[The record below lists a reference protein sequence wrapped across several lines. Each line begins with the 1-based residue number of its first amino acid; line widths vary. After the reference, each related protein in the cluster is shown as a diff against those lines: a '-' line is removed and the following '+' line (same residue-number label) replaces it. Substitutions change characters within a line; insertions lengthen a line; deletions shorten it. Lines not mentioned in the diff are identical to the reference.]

1 MREHNSRWAWLGLMA
16 GIAAVYA
23 LTGLLCVS
31 ISAEVSDVSWML
43 YIPAGLS
50 VMAALM
56 WGSRVWPAI
65 FIGELAMGLA
75 NGQPPATASI
85 MALGNGLD
93 AALTGW
99 WFHDRL
105 GRRIELD
112 RVKEVVQ
119 LLAAQLLVLQPLCTF
134 IGMSAIIA
142 TGGMPAH
149 MLLPTATAWYSANLY
164 AQLIAG
170 PTAIA
175 WLRWPRPAA
184 GSQYAELAAL
194 ALVTLA
200 FGALGVGRWALSPL
214 SLPVALVL
222 VFPILAWASIRFVPS
237 VAATAGAALG
247 LFAFDA
253 ALAGLQRNDRLTG
266 RDLPSDANP
275 GDPRRVVLPGSDL
288 GLPGLL
294 SGGFTGPQQP
304 HRPRRPLLVGQEPR
318 CLQFP
323 KVVQHAGRA
332 LEACRIGDL
341 AVGRRAAVNGRVLV
355 DNPQDRAAAPG
366 QNAPPRSVAVRHRA
380 SASVIITSL
389 GLNPAAD

>member
-253 ALAGLQRNDRLTG
+253 ALAGL
-266 RDLPSDANP
+266 
-275 GDPRRVVLPGSDL
+275 
-288 GLPGLL
+288 
-294 SGGFTGPQQP
+294 GPFQGAT
-304 HRPRRPLLVGQEPR
+304 VQER
-318 CLQFP
+318 MVSLNVFMS
-323 KVVQHAGRA
+323 VS
-332 LEACRIGDL
+332 IGTSL
-341 AVGRRAAVNGRVLV
+341 FL
-355 DNPQDRAAAPG
+355 AAASANERRFEAE
-366 QNAPPRSVAVRHRA
+366 QTRLIEELRA
-380 SASVIITSL
+380 SAAQVSRLEEFVTFCAWTGRVRWKDEWVSVERFLSERYN
-389 GLNPAAD
+389 LNISHGISEEAMGRILADARVTVRPGDSRVGQGKPPPG